1 MLNNF
6 FLNILNLFDKEDLRL
21 RKAFFVE
28 LLKLLEDTF
37 LNLRYFMYKT
47 NLYNPHLK
55 LIRLSGDASFRFVLG
70 NLFSIY
76 RFHKIIINKEISR
89 KISSTGY
96 IKNFCINK
104 C

>member
-70 NLFSIY
+70 
-76 RFHKIIINKEISR
+76 IIILGKY
-89 KISSTGY
+89 KILY
-96 IKNFCINK
+96 KYRNIKNCKYIRNASNLRDK
-104 C
+104 